1 MDEKFNKLKEWFIK
15 NGGYIADSIIRKKT
29 EEGHYGLFTTE
40 KLESDTIIIKTPPN
54 LCLNILDDIKGIDT
68 SDFTKIIL
76 SLLIEL
82 NKGHESFFYYSFQL
96 LPTLDELKSYSI
108 RLCDE
113 DIINKLKILG
123 FNLRS
128 IKHISAYKEIYEEIF
143 LINNKNKYI
152 EDLDSNNITYA
163 ILIKLYYYW
172 ENGYDPVIG
181 FINHKKGNLTKI
193 IDTTG
198 GGIMKLNKII
208 YENSEVFNLYLPNI
222 SSEALTFYYNFID
235 IENLDISL
243 SLQFTAANALDFY
256 KAKLLMDIGLNSKLN
271 EQKLSTYTS
280 IDYIDFDSSIIVNK
294 YDLSK
299 LFKVASILS
308 INKIGDIDNTNV
320 VETYKMS
327 KNILKMNLNSINLD
341 NNDYLE
347 EIKTKYPHVG
357 ILIEEKYNLL
367 QNMINHIN
375 ILLQDYINN

>member
-1 MDEKFNKLKEWFIK
+1 FN
-15 NGGYIADSIIRKKT
+15 
-29 EEGHYGLFTTE
+29 
-40 KLESDTIIIKTPPN
+40 
-54 LCLNILDDIKGIDT
+54 
-68 SDFTKIIL
+68 
-76 SLLIEL
+76 
-82 NKGHESFFYYSFQL
+82 
-96 LPTLDELKSYSI
+96 SYS
-108 RLCDE
+108 
-113 DIINKLKILG
+113 
-123 FNLRS
+123 
-128 IKHISAYKEIYEEIF
+128 
-143 LINNKNKYI
+143 
-152 EDLDSNNITYA
+152 
-163 ILIKLYYYW
+163 
-172 ENGYDPVIG
+172 
-181 FINHKKGNLTKI
+181 
-193 IDTTG
+193 
-198 GGIMKLNKII
+198 
-208 YENSEVFNLYLPNI
+208 PNI

-243 SLQFTAANALDFY
+243 SLHFTAANALDFY